1 MLAFW
6 CASFVS
12 PHVAAAQVGGGAVSG
27 VVLDGSGGA
36 IRGAAVTLS
45 SQGAEPRD
53 TTSDAA
59 GRFLFDRV
67 PESPA
72 KLTVTF
78 KGFAPITMDL
88 GSRRDNLRVV
98 MQPVR
103 VSEALTVFA
112 PLPVASRTTSATRTD
127 TPVRDVPQSV
137 SVVTRDLIADQTMRS
152 MADVVRYMPGVGMA
166 QGEGH
171 RDAPIFR
178 GSTSTADFYVDG
190 VRDDVQYL
198 RDLYN
203 VERVEAIKGPNGMIF
218 GRGGVG
224 GVINRV
230 TRQADWAPTQEFV
243 VQGGSWDHRRVAG
256 DLGHAVS
263 PRVAVRLTGMYEDSG
278 TYRNSTDLER
288 YGLNPTV
295 AFALGARTTLR
306 AGFERFHDER
316 TTDRGVP
323 SFQGRPLATHPSTFF
338 GNPRLSTASITVDAF
353 SSSFEHNFAGGVTL
367 RNRLAY
373 ADYDKYYQNV
383 FPGSVNAGGTLVRLE
398 GYSSGT
404 GRQNLFNQTDVIL
417 TRQTGRFRHTLVA
430 GMELSRQE
438 TDNLRLT
445 AFFDSVSPG
454 TTFVTVPVSD
464 PTTSLPVEFRAAGND
479 ANNHGVAKAAAVYAQ
494 DQIELSE
501 RVEAIVGLRYDR
513 FRVDLRDRR
522 TNADLRGDDGLLSP
536 RLALVYKPRPPVSL
550 YASYALSHLPRAG
563 EQLASLTVSNQAL
576 EPEQFR
582 NYEVGAKWDIA
593 PALSFTAAVYRLDRG
608 NVAVADPLNPGVSH
622 LVDAQRTRGVE
633 IDLNGRLSPRWV
645 IVGGYAYQDGEIT
658 RALSSSVPAGAR
670 LAQVPSHSVALWNR
684 FDVTRTWGV
693 GLGVISRG
701 DSFVATDNTVVL
713 PGFTRVDAALF
724 FTPLGRL
731 RAQVNIENLFDED
744 YYASAHSNNNIMPGS
759 PRAVR
764 VAVTTRF

>member
-1 MLAFW
+1 
-6 CASFVS
+6 
-12 PHVAAAQVGGGAVSG
+12 
-27 VVLDGSGGA
+27 
-36 IRGAAVTLS
+36 
-45 SQGAEPRD
+45 
-53 TTSDAA
+53 
-59 GRFLFDRV
+59 
-67 PESPA
+67 
-72 KLTVTF
+72 
-78 KGFAPITMDL
+78 
-88 GSRRDNLRVV
+88 
-98 MQPVR
+98 
-103 VSEALTVFA
+103 
-112 PLPVASRTTSATRTD
+112 
-127 TPVRDVPQSV
+127 
-137 SVVTRDLIADQTMRS
+137 
-152 MADVVRYMPGVGMA
+152 
-166 QGEGH
+166 
-171 RDAPIFR
+171 
-178 GSTSTADFYVDG
+178 
-190 VRDDVQYL
+190 
-198 RDLYN
+198 
-203 VERVEAIKGPNGMIF
+203 
-218 GRGGVG
+218 
-224 GVINRV
+224 
-230 TRQADWAPTQEFV
+230 
-243 VQGGSWDHRRVAG
+243 
-256 DLGHAVS
+256 
-263 PRVAVRLTGMYEDSG
+263 
-278 TYRNSTDLER
+278 
-288 YGLNPTV
+288 
-295 AFALGARTTLR
+295 
-306 AGFERFHDER
+306 
-316 TTDRGVP
+316 
-323 SFQGRPLATHPSTFF
+323 
-338 GNPRLSTASITVDAF
+338 
-353 SSSFEHNFAGGVTL
+353 
-367 RNRLAY
+367 
-373 ADYDKYYQNV
+373 
-383 FPGSVNAGGTLVRLE
+383 
-398 GYSSGT
+398 
-404 GRQNLFNQTDVIL
+404 
-417 TRQTGRFRHTLVA
+417 
-430 GMELSRQE
+430 
-438 TDNLRLT
+438 
-445 AFFDSVSPG
+445 
-454 TTFVTVPVSD
+454 VSD